1 MASIKEEK
9 NNTYSI
15 QFRYKN
21 YAGVNCRKHK
31 FNFKSEKE
39 AKEWMEEFI
48 RKEQSDVSMTFQ
60 SFYQEYLENQSADLR
75 ASTLATKEHIV
86 ALHIMPY
93 FKDRK
98 LESITAVDIIK
109 WQNKIKKKGFSDSYL
124 NTIHSQLSAIFNHAC
139 RIYNLS
145 TNPCKAAGGMGNKD
159 SGNIGVWTNEEME
172 RFLNAVSDK
181 PVVKYAF
188 FLLYWTGIR
197 LGELLALNI
206 ADIDFEKKTLSVT
219 KSLNRIDGK
228 DVISL
233 PKTKSSIRTIYLPQ
247 FVMDEMKDYCGML
260 YGRSAK
266 DRLFV
271 VTKSHLEKEIKRGA
285 ELAGLTPI
293 RVHDLRHSHASLLIS
308 QGVNVAVISR
318 RLGHKSIKT
327 TLNIYAHMFDKDA
340 KEAADMLDKLY
351 NGEED

>member
-1 MASIKEEK
+1 MASIQKEK
-9 NNTYSI
+9 NNTFSI

-31 FNFKSEKE
+31 FNFKSEEE

-206 ADIDFEKKTLSVT
+206 ADIDFEKKLEE
-219 KSLNRIDGK
+219 SLK
-228 DVISL
+228 DL
-233 PKTKSSIRTIYLPQ
+233 
-247 FVMDEMKDYCGML
+247 
-260 YGRSAK
+260 
-266 DRLFV
+266 
-271 VTKSHLEKEIKRGA
+271 
-285 ELAGLTPI
+285 
-293 RVHDLRHSHASLLIS
+293 
-308 QGVNVAVISR
+308 
-318 RLGHKSIKT
+318 
-327 TLNIYAHMFDKDA
+327 
-340 KEAADMLDKLY
+340 
-351 NGEED
+351 

>member
-1 MASIKEEK
+1 MASIQKEK
-9 NNTYSI
+9 NNTFSI

-31 FNFKSEKE
+31 FNFKSEEE

-109 WQNKIKKKGFSDSYL
+109 WQNKIKKKRFSDSYL

-159 SGNIGVWTNEEME
+159 SGNIGVWTNEEM
-172 RFLNAVSDK
+172 
-181 PVVKYAF
+181 
-188 FLLYWTGIR
+188 
-197 LGELLALNI
+197 
-206 ADIDFEKKTLSVT
+206 
-219 KSLNRIDGK
+219 
-228 DVISL
+228 
-233 PKTKSSIRTIYLPQ
+233 
-247 FVMDEMKDYCGML
+247 
-260 YGRSAK
+260 
-266 DRLFV
+266 
-271 VTKSHLEKEIKRGA
+271 
-285 ELAGLTPI
+285 
-293 RVHDLRHSHASLLIS
+293 
-308 QGVNVAVISR
+308 
-318 RLGHKSIKT
+318 
-327 TLNIYAHMFDKDA
+327 
-340 KEAADMLDKLY
+340 
-351 NGEED
+351 

>member
-1 MASIKEEK
+1 MASIKKEK

-31 FNFKSEKE
+31 YNFKTKKE
-39 AKEWMEEFI
+39 ATAWMNEFI
-48 RKEQSDVSMTFQ
+48 RKEQSDVCMTFQ

-93 FKDRK
+93 FKDRE
-98 LESITAVDIIK
+98 LASITAEDIIK

-124 NTIHSQLSAIFNHAC
+124 NTIHGQLSAIFNHAC

-145 TNPCKAAGGMGNKD
+145 FNPCKVAGGMGNKD
-159 SGNIGVWTNEEME
+159 SGNMRIWMQEEME

-219 KSLNRIDGK
+219 KSLNRTDGK

-233 PKTKSSIRTIYLPQ
+233 PKTKSSIRIIYLPQ
-247 FVMDEMKDYCGML
+247 FVVDEMKDYCGML
-260 YGRSAK
+260 YGRGAK

>member
-124 NTIHSQLSAIFNHAC
+124 NTIHSDLSDILYDVWW
-139 RIYNLS
+139 IYNL
-145 TNPCKAAGGMGNKD
+145 
-159 SGNIGVWTNEEME
+159 
-172 RFLNAVSDK
+172 
-181 PVVKYAF
+181 
-188 FLLYWTGIR
+188 
-197 LGELLALNI
+197 
-206 ADIDFEKKTLSVT
+206 
-219 KSLNRIDGK
+219 
-228 DVISL
+228 
-233 PKTKSSIRTIYLPQ
+233 
-247 FVMDEMKDYCGML
+247 
-260 YGRSAK
+260 
-266 DRLFV
+266 
-271 VTKSHLEKEIKRGA
+271 
-285 ELAGLTPI
+285 
-293 RVHDLRHSHASLLIS
+293 
-308 QGVNVAVISR
+308 
-318 RLGHKSIKT
+318 
-327 TLNIYAHMFDKDA
+327 
-340 KEAADMLDKLY
+340 
-351 NGEED
+351 

>member
-1 MASIKEEK
+1 
-9 NNTYSI
+9 
-15 QFRYKN
+15 
-21 YAGVNCRKHK
+21 
-31 FNFKSEKE
+31 
-39 AKEWMEEFI
+39 MEEFI

-219 KSLNRIDGK
+219 KSLNRTDGK

-247 FVMDEMKDYCGML
+247 FVVDEMKDYCGML
-260 YGRSAK
+260 YGRGAK

>member
-1 MASIKEEK
+1 MASYKKEE
-9 NNTYSI
+9 NNKWSV

-21 YAGVNCRKHK
+21 YAGLNCRKHK
-31 FNFKSEKE
+31 YGFKTKKE
-39 AKEWMEEFI
+39 AENWMNEFI
-48 RKEQSDVSMTFQ
+48 KKEQSNVSMTFE
-60 SFYQEYLENQSADLR
+60 SFYQLYLENQSADLR

-93 FKDRK
+93 FKDRE
-98 LESITAVDIIK
+98 LASITAEDIIK

-124 NTIHSQLSAIFNHAC
+124 NTIHGQLSAIFNHAC

-145 TNPCKAAGGMGNKD
+145 FNPCKAAGGMGNKD
-159 SGNIGVWTNEEME
+159 SGNMGIWTQEEME

-181 PVVKYAF
+181 TVVKYAF

-219 KSLNRIDGK
+219 KSLNRTEGK

-233 PKTKSSIRTIYLPQ
+233 PKTKSSVRTIYLPR
-247 FVMDEMKDYCGML
+247 FVVDEMKDYCGML
-260 YGRSAK
+260 YGRGVK

-285 ELAGLTPI
+285 DIAGLTPI

-340 KEAADMLDKLY
+340 KEAADMMDKLY
-351 NGEED
+351 NSEED

>member
-1 MASIKEEK
+1 
-9 NNTYSI
+9 
-15 QFRYKN
+15 
-21 YAGVNCRKHK
+21 
-31 FNFKSEKE
+31 
-39 AKEWMEEFI
+39 
-48 RKEQSDVSMTFQ
+48 
-60 SFYQEYLENQSADLR
+60 
-75 ASTLATKEHIV
+75 
-86 ALHIMPY
+86 
-93 FKDRK
+93 
-98 LESITAVDIIK
+98 
-109 WQNKIKKKGFSDSYL
+109 
-124 NTIHSQLSAIFNHAC
+124 
-139 RIYNLS
+139 
-145 TNPCKAAGGMGNKD
+145 MGNKD

-260 YGRSAK
+260 YGRGAK

-285 ELAGLTPI
+285 ENPFF
-293 RVHDLRHSHASLLIS
+293 LILFCHFIIS
-308 QGVNVAVISR
+308 TAVILSSFLSLKYGIICKATICSFVARVLALKSALRFSR
-318 RLGHKSIKT
+318 YS
-327 TLNIYAHMFDKDA
+327 
-340 KEAADMLDKLY
+340 
-351 NGEED
+351 